1 MKSAETRPVN
11 PEPCTL
17 ELNDVD
23 ALIQQLE
30 VQFQGRH
37 VILMQEEVQ
46 TNGCTAVEG
55 CTGSC
60 PCPPEPGEPTPGGEN
75 GG

>member
-11 PEPCTL
+11 PESCTL

-23 ALIQQLE
+23 ALIEQLE

-37 VILMQEEVQ
+37 VLPLPESLA
-46 TNGCTAVEG
+46 TNGCTVVPK

-60 PCPPEPGEPTPGGEN
+60 PC
-75 GG
+75 